1 LNIGTTSKVHRKE
14 LNAHIQGVSY
24 VKLGKPSFAKH
35 VEQTQDFQR
44 GGKYLEDVHA
54 IFFLQI

>member
-1 LNIGTTSKVHRKE
+1 ME

-24 VKLGKPSFAKH
+24 VKLEKPSSAKH

-44 GGKYLEDVHA
+44 GGKHLEDLHA
-54 IFFLQI
+54 IYFSQI